1 MSSGSRVGALPRSAL
16 WMLGIALVTAV
27 ATVLVGAW
35 GEPNPLAASLL
46 QGITVVLGVAG
57 SVAIGRDQSLASAR
71 EEIRLPAA
79 SAFRRVR
86 NLYKALGRQR
96 DAIDALEIRI
106 AEQIETATQFVHIAH
121 VQSALAHLSDMVT
134 EQIETSADSLE
145 DWRDLVPGEVKR
157 IEDEARKK
165 DAR

>member
-1 MSSGSRVGALPRSAL
+1 
-16 WMLGIALVTAV
+16 MLGIALIAAV
-27 ATVLVGAW
+27 LTVIVGASRQ
-35 GEPNPLAASLL
+35 PNPLAASLL
-46 QGITVVLGVAG
+46 QAITVVLGVAG
-57 SVAIGRDQSLASAR
+57 SVSIGREQSLASAR

-96 DAIDALEIRI
+96 EAIGAVEIRI
-106 AEQIETATQFVHIAH
+106 AEQVEASGQVVHFAH

-145 DWRDLVPGEVKR
+145 DWRDLVPDEVAR

-165 DAR
+165 EFE